1 MLAVTK
7 EVVEAAREN
16 LVIRQCCENSRL
28 RRFARVV
35 GTEPPRIEDLVPLNT
50 DVGGEL
56 RCTARPLPP
65 WHDWGQGWSFR
76 IREVSPSQLEHFY
89 LFQIGWRPQ

>member
-35 GTEPPRIEDLVPLNT
+35 
-50 DVGGEL
+50 
-56 RCTARPLPP
+56 RCFL
-65 WHDWGQGWSFR
+65 Q
-76 IREVSPSQLEHFY
+76 
-89 LFQIGWRPQ
+89 

>member
-16 LVIRQCCENSRL
+16 LVIRQCCENSTL

-35 GTEPPRIEDLVPLNT
+35 
-50 DVGGEL
+50 
-56 RCTARPLPP
+56 RCFLP
-65 WHDWGQGWSFR
+65 
-76 IREVSPSQLEHFY
+76 
-89 LFQIGWRPQ
+89 